1 MLAKEI
7 DMRHWVLVPIML
19 VGLGCSS
26 ETPEPVDAARG
37 TSHDASDAG
46 EVETTAAQPEVP
58 VEMDMLDVSMNRI
71 DGTPESLEAYRG
83 KVVMVVN
90 VASKCGLTPQYEQLV
105 AMYEK
110 YKDQGFVVLGFP
122 ANDFRGQEPGTND
135 EILEFCTQEYGVDF
149 PMFEKIVVTGDDAH
163 PFYKTLTEKSEAP
176 SWNFTKYL
184 IDRNGK
190 FVERIEPKTTPDDPK
205 VVERVESLLNG

>member
-1 MLAKEI
+1 
-7 DMRHWVLVPIML
+7 MRHWVLVPIVL
-19 VGLGCSS
+19 LGLGCSS
-26 ETPEPVDAARG
+26 ETPEQVDAARG
-37 TSHDASDAG
+37 TSHETTDAG
-46 EVETTAAQPEVP
+46 EAAPM
-58 VEMDMLDVSMNRI
+58 EMDMLDISMNRI
-71 DGTPESLEAYRG
+71 DGTPESLEAYKG

-135 EILEFCTQEYGVDF
+135 EILEFCTEEYGVDF
-149 PMFEKIVVTGDDAH
+149 PMFEKIVVSGDDAH
-163 PFYKTLTEKSEAP
+163 PFYKRLAEESAEP

-184 IDRNGK
+184 IDREGR

-205 VVERVESLLNG
+205 VVEKVESLLDG

>member
-1 MLAKEI
+1 
-7 DMRHWVLVPIML
+7 MRQWLLVPIVIL
-19 VGLGCSS
+19 GVGCSS
-26 ETPEPVDAARG
+26 KTTEQTDAASDA
-37 TSHDASDAG
+37 SHDAAEG
-46 EVETTAAQPEVP
+46 ETMSEQPVAT
-58 VEMDMLDVSMNRI
+58 VEMNMLDVSMNRI
-71 DGTPESLEAYRG
+71 DGTPESLEAYKG

-163 PFYKTLTEKSEAP
+163 SFYKSLADKSAEP

-184 IDRNGK
+184 IDRDGH
-190 FVERIEPKTTPDDPK
+190 FVERIEPKTTPDDAA
-205 VVERVESLLNG
+205 VVEKVESLLNG

>member
-1 MLAKEI
+1 
-7 DMRHWVLVPIML
+7 MRHWVLVPIVL
-19 VGLGCSS
+19 LGLGCSS
-26 ETPEPVDAARG
+26 ETPEQVDAAPG
-37 TSHDASDAG
+37 SSHETADAG
-46 EVETTAAQPEVP
+46 EAETTAAHAEAPM
-58 VEMDMLDVSMNRI
+58 EMDMLSVSMNRI
-71 DGTPESLEAYRG
+71 DGTRESLELYKG

-135 EILEFCTQEYGVDF
+135 EILEFCTEEYGVDF
-149 PMFEKIVVTGDDAH
+149 PMFEKIVVTGEDAH
-163 PFYKTLTEKSEAP
+163 PFYKSLTEKSEAP

-184 IDRNGK
+184 IDREGH

-205 VVERVESLLNG
+205 VVEKVESLLNG